1 MLTPETRV
9 TKFLSLL
16 GEILDD
22 PKSTEVLVSG
32 SPVVQACGSLSK

>member
-22 PKSTEVLVSG
+22 PKSTEILRERIARG
-32 SPVVQACGSLSK
+32 AGLR